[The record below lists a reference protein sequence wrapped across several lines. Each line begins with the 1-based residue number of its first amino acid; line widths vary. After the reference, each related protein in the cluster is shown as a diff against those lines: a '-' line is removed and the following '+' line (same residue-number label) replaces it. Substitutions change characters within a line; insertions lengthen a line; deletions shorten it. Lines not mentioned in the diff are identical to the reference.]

1 MEDNGVISFT
11 DMFLLLQYI
20 CLILG
25 FSEISKST
33 VLICREILHFFSH
46 VVGQDVFKI
55 INSKLYVLSYTH
67 CLVKCEC
74 LRNLKKK
81 WIASLYNYLNDCS

>member
-11 DMFLLLQYI
+11 RMFLFLQYI

-25 FSEISKST
+25 FSEIGKST
-33 VLICREILHFFSH
+33 VLICREILQFFSH

-55 INSKLYVLSYTH
+55 INSKL
-67 CLVKCEC
+67 
-74 LRNLKKK
+74 
-81 WIASLYNYLNDCS
+81 